1 MTACLI
7 AGNYSQSRDFVRR
20 SLFLNF
26 NYFFLT
32 IVVIAFA
39 VYFYYKTKQFRST
52 LPIRKK
58 WYKAKAGIALGVFI
72 IAFGINAV
80 IIHQSLVSYIIC
92 AIFVILGLVQAYNNY
107 LRMRHEGKYVQEEY
121 ELNR

>member
-1 MTACLI
+1 MNI
-7 AGNYSQSRDFVRR
+7 NY
-20 SLFLNF
+20 L
-26 NYFFLT
+26 FLT
-32 IVVIAFA
+32 IIVIAFA
-39 VYFYYKTKQFRST
+39 VYFYYKTKQFRSN

-58 WYKAKAGIALGVFI
+58 WYKAKAGIALGIFI

-92 AIFVILGLVQAYNNY
+92 ALFALIGIVQAYSNY
-107 LRMRHEGKYVQEEY
+107 NRMRHEGKFVQEEY

>member
-1 MTACLI
+1 M
-7 AGNYSQSRDFVRR
+7 
-20 SLFLNF
+20 NF
-26 NYFFLT
+26 NYLFLT
-32 IVVIAFA
+32 VVVIAFV

-58 WYKAKAGIALGVFI
+58 WYKAKAGIALGIFI

-92 AIFVILGLVQAYNNY
+92 ALFVLIGLMQAYSNFS
-107 LRMRHEGKYVQEEY
+107 RMRHEGKFVQEEY